1 MKITVTSAFGEKAM
15 QNIARVTN
23 GKIIGNEIVLCEGE
37 SIAEIDNL
45 LANEECA
52 FDGITRCKISVELV
66 EYLRQ
71 EELNDCL
78 ARKIEHEQL
87 KLVLAAFDGKR
98 LTSRS
103 KIAPFELNRD
113 GSIYGK
119 YRHFFTNP
127 VDVRKQDY
135 TNRCNYNVERIK
147 RLEKLNVEKVAE
159 IFAKIQEGF
168 DMMLDGFWDVYM
180 QNIEPYNNPLYYD
193 LTRLIEGKDSD
204 KDINL
209 SRFYAFR
216 RPRE

>member
-1 MKITVTSAFGEKAM
+1 MQITVTSTFGEKAL
-15 QNIARVTN
+15 QNIAKVTN

-37 SIAEIDNL
+37 SVAEIDNL

-52 FDGITRCKISVELV
+52 FDNVTRCRISVELV

-71 EELNDCL
+71 KELNEQID
-78 ARKIEHEQL
+78 RKLEHEQL
-87 KLVLAAFDGKR
+87 KLVLAAYDGKR
-98 LTSRS
+98 ITARS
-103 KIAPFELNRD
+103 KIAPFELRRD

-135 TNRCNYNVERIK
+135 TNRCNYNVERIEK
-147 RLEKLNVEKVAE
+147 LEGLNVEKVAT

-180 QNIEPYNNPLYYD
+180 QNVESYNNPLLFN
-193 LTRLIEGKDSD
+193 LTRLIEGEDND

-209 SRFYAFR
+209 NRLYEFR

>member
-1 MKITVTSAFGEKAM
+1 MKITVTSAFGEKAL

-23 GKIIGNEIVLCEGE
+23 GKIIGNETVLCEGE
-37 SIAEIDNL
+37 SVAEMDNL

-52 FDGITRCKISVELV
+52 FDSVTRCKISVELV

-71 EELNDCL
+71 KELNEWLD
-78 ARKIEHEQL
+78 RKIEHEQL
-87 KLVLAAFDGKR
+87 KLVLAAYDGKR
-98 LTSRS
+98 ITARS
-103 KIAPFELNRD
+103 KIAPFELRRD

-147 RLEKLNVEKVAE
+147 HLEELNVEKVAE
-159 IFAKIQEGF
+159 IFASIQRGF
-168 DMMLDGFWDVYM
+168 EDILQGFWDTYM
-180 QNIEPYNNPLYYD
+180 LNLDSYYNPLFYD
-193 LTRLIEGKDSD
+193 LTRIIEGEDSD

-209 SRFYAFR
+209 NRFYAFR